1 MDEKDKIIAN
11 ARSSAMVMGMT
22 AMGLQDFVASII
34 KQAREGVALTDEVL
48 AEMIEKCIVN
58 LKNSEMTGT
67 SIQQEAETF
76 RGAIDV
82 FTQFAKSAVTAAR
95 QV

>member
-11 ARSSAMVMGMT
+11 ARSSAMIMGMT
-22 AMGLQDFVASII
+22 AMGLQDFAASII

-48 AEMIEKCIVN
+48 AEMIEECIVN

-67 SIQQEAETF
+67 SMQQEVETF
-76 RGAIDV
+76 RGALDV
-82 FTQFAKSAVTAAR
+82 FTQFAKSAVTSAR